1 MNTSIWPDTG
11 TLSTIAS
18 IIAAF
23 GVAMLFFRIQ
33 RELQMQKRGE
43 LNWIPWADWL
53 LLFASLLALLFVLLP
68 LVAAHQTSWA
78 YRFMPP
84 SACAASIVLLAGYPI
99 AILAHYQF
107 IFAFGRTLP
116 RVNPE
121 PSEAAVVVS
130 AVVIAIGVA
139 YWAYVLRSV

>member
-1 MNTSIWPDTG
+1 MISTAWPDTG
-11 TLSTIAS
+11 TMSTMAS

-33 RELQMQKRGE
+33 RELQMQKAGE

-53 LLFASLLALLFVLLP
+53 LLFASLMALLFVLLP

-78 YRFMPP
+78 YKFMPP
-84 SACAASIVLLAGYPI
+84 SACAASIVLLAAYPV

-116 RVNPE
+116 RINPE
-121 PSEAAVVVS
+121 PSEAIIVVLAVLA
-130 AVVIAIGVA
+130 AVGAA
-139 YWAYVLRSV
+139 YWAYALRAA